1 MLAIKR
7 HREALN
13 TIANQIDT
21 LKLQVVEEKFKAS
34 HSKED
39 IALWSQEIEQQVAQ
53 VDTQVTNINEYLA
66 SLKLE
71 EDSKAQESENEFKA
85 KEREDQLRFERA
97 QLEQTLEYERKIEET
112 KKNYATKSSEAKANP
127 AASEGVRT
135 KLPKRTITK
144 FNGSHTDWLR
154 FWNIYEAAIDRC
166 RDMAAVTN
174 FAYLKDLLEPKVRAG
189 IDGLPFSSEG
199 YERAK
204 NILRNKYGKTSS
216 MKRSHLMFKLSRH
229 WANLKK

>member
-1 MLAIKR
+1 MEQLQADIEGKRKLLLFTLGKTESVLESGRVLAIKR

-53 VDTQVTNINEYLA
+53 VDTQVTNINEHLA
-66 SLKLE
+66 NLKLE
-71 EDSKAQESENEFKA
+71 EDSKAQESENELKA

-97 QLEQTLEYERKIEET
+97 QLEQKLEYERKIEET
-112 KKNYATKSSEAKANP
+112 KKNYATKSSEAKASP

-135 KLPKRTITK
+135 KLPKLTIAK
-144 FNGSHTDWLR
+144 FNGSHTD
-154 FWNIYEAAIDRC
+154 
-166 RDMAAVTN
+166 
-174 FAYLKDLLEPKVRAG
+174 
-189 IDGLPFSSEG
+189 
-199 YERAK
+199 
-204 NILRNKYGKTSS
+204 
-216 MKRSHLMFKLSRH
+216 
-229 WANLKK
+229 